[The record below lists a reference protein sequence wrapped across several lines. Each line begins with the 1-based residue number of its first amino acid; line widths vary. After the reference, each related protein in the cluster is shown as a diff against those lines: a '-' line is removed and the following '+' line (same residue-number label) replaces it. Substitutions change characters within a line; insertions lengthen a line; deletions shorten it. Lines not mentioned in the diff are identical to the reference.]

1 MLVNAS
7 SLGVRF
13 GADEIFEDVSFTVDR
28 GERSALVGV
37 NGAGKT
43 TLFRILTGSLEPSSG
58 ELHVAS
64 GTRIA
69 HLPQQMSSFPR
80 GPLQESVCREAG
92 EAARALSRMRTIH
105 EDLEGQL
112 EESEQR
118 RLLQE
123 LADAHDL
130 ADSTDAF
137 RLRANSARV
146 LAGLGFSADELE
158 KPLEEFSGGWRMR
171 AQLASLLL
179 SDPDLL
185 LLDEPTNHLDLDAR
199 IWLEEYLN
207 RYSGAV
213 WIISHDPGFLD
224 RVVRRVHELEF
235 GSLTTYTGN
244 YSLYEKLKRE
254 EISRREKKARHQADQ
269 VEKLERFIKRFKAT
283 ESKRFQVRSREKML
297 ERMEM
302 IETHRDPRHIRLRFP
317 EPPRSGEI
325 VARLENVGRTYDRKV
340 FENVNLV
347 ISRGDR
353 VGVVGRNGQGKS
365 TLSRILAG
373 VEAPS
378 EGTFRRG
385 AGVETG
391 FYTQEVDRELDPDLN
406 LLQQLGAV
414 SPSTSE
420 KELRSILGSFL
431 FTGDDVYK
439 TTGVLSGGEK
449 SRLALARILLSPVN
463 FLVLDEPTN
472 HLDLFSRNVLREA
485 LEDYAGTLVLI
496 SHDEQLLSS
505 LVQSVYE
512 VEGGTVRLFSGS
524 FDYYLEKRQERIRR
538 EFEPRDPGREGA
550 SSPRE
555 VQRQRKRREA
565 EERRKRYA
573 EQKKLRQSIARIER
587 KLLPLED
594 KRAELETL
602 LQDPEVIS
610 NSQRLVELQKEHAY
624 VCQEIQGHQDRW
636 DRLADQLDD

>member
-538 EFEPRDPGREGA
+538 EFEPGETQREV
-550 SSPRE
+550 SKSPRDME
-555 VQRQRKRREA
+555 RERKRREA
-565 EERRKRYA
+565 EERKKRYA

-624 VCQEIQGHQDRW
+624 VCQEIQEHQARW